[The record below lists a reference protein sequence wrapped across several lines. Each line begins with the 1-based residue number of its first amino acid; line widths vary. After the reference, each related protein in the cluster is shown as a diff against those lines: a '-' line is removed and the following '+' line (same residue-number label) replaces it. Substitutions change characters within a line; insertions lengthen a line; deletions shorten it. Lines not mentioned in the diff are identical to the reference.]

1 MGGWLKY
8 SEAPAPRFEPQPMG
22 QGFGGVVFRC
32 WYQFV
37 REGNKLNC
45 LAGFLDRGYHS
56 GVFFIVGNKF
66 LGIIIII
73 ITIRVMIIAPRV
85 PTFVKNKNKKK
96 VPRGSVCVHQSS
108 DIKNGKKREENKV
121 RQKIC
126 KTVAFIARL
135 FCFCFLVLYSYL
147 PVFSAPNT
155 PFLFPLL

>member
-1 MGGWLKY
+1 
-8 SEAPAPRFEPQPMG
+8 MG

-85 PTFVKNKNKKK
+85 PTFVKNKNKKRFPV
-96 VPRGSVCVHQSS
+96 VPFVFISLR
-108 DIKNGKKREENKV
+108 ILRMGKKER
-121 RQKIC
+121 KI
-126 KTVAFIARL
+126 KSDKRFVKQ
-135 FCFCFLVLYSYL
+135 
-147 PVFSAPNT
+147 
-155 PFLFPLL
+155 